1 MPQEQIPTLL
11 DVEALAVSERVWH
24 VTAKLWK
31 PNEVQTMQQMCP
43 QLAGNL
49 TAMGATL
56 SPILIMFQQA
66 FEIFKKGTCPRNT
79 IVKHQTKWR
88 WGPNSS
94 ARQLKGNWLLFSF
107 RRQMFPTIPYQISWE
122 ISWVVTISVRALRK
136 ARLFPGSN
144 ALSVIE
150 HYTMTGVSKGQGISL
165 LHVKCSLRLFLEPS
179 RLRQWKDQNVVSH
192 FSSTELLH
200 CQPIVLSARLK
211 SPLSFCSSDRSA

>member
-88 WGPNSS
+88 
-94 ARQLKGNWLLFSF
+94 
-107 RRQMFPTIPYQISWE
+107 
-122 ISWVVTISVRALRK
+122 
-136 ARLFPGSN
+136 
-144 ALSVIE
+144 
-150 HYTMTGVSKGQGISL
+150 
-165 LHVKCSLRLFLEPS
+165 
-179 RLRQWKDQNVVSH
+179 
-192 FSSTELLH
+192 
-200 CQPIVLSARLK
+200 
-211 SPLSFCSSDRSA
+211 